1 MSKGHATGLGEPA
14 VVGKKTLFLPP
25 EEPPAVTKKPVQKI
39 HLKPKKSAEPIL
51 LKRVHVTFDLTLKA
65 LEILE
70 KIQRNHRLRTGKV
83 LPIWKAASQAIEHYG
98 RSKEGDLT

>member
-25 EEPPAVTKKPVQKI
+25 EEPPTLPKKPVQKI
-39 HLKPKKSAEPIL
+39 PSKPKESVKTIPV
-51 LKRVHVTFDLTLKA
+51 KRVHVTFDLTLKA

-70 KIQRNHRLRTGKV
+70 KIQREHRLRTGKV
-83 LPIWKAASQAIEHYG
+83 LPIWKAASQAIEYYG
-98 RSKEGDLT
+98 CKKEGNKT

>member
-1 MSKGHATGLGEPA
+1 MSKVHATGLGEPA

-39 HLKPKKSAEPIL
+39 LAKPEKSPETITV
-51 LKRVHVTFDLTLKA
+51 KRVHVTFDLTLKA

-70 KIQRNHRLRTGKV
+70 KIQREHRLRTGKV

-98 RSKEGDLT
+98 HSKEGNLT